1 MALLETP
8 GGQRW
13 RLRTDAPDIHIDQSI
28 YWAGAVVPQDT
39 TQIVLTGAADP
50 LGHGLAPPN
59 RIRWALARAD

>member
-13 RLRTDAPDIHIDQSI
+13 RLRTDAPSIAIETSI
-28 YWAGAVVPQDT
+28 YWGGAHR
-39 TQIVLTGAADP
+39 AAKRTRSCSP
-50 LGHGLAPPN
+50 AKPIPMGHGLAPPN